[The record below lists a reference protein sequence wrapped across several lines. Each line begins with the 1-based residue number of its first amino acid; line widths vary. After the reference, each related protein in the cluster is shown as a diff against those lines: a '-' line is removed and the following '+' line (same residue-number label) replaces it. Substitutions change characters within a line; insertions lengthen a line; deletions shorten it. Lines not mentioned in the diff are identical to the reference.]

1 MRNMAETMCITM
13 PTMGIQPMQDVTIPS
28 ILPVVDPL
36 SLIVR
41 TRVVICKISIIT
53 NGNHKNPMMMV
64 APSNGTPKTASKA
77 PVVHFNILEVD
88 IGITS
93 SL

>member
-1 MRNMAETMCITM
+1 MRKMAETICMTI
-13 PTMGIQPMQDVTIPS
+13 PTNGIQPMQDVTIPS
-28 ILPVVDPL
+28 ILPVVAPL

-41 TRVVICKISIIT
+41 IRVVICKTSMMT
-53 NGNHKNPMMMV
+53 NGNHKNPMMIP
-64 APSNGTPKTASKA
+64 APSNGTPKTASNA

-93 SL
+93 F

>member
-1 MRNMAETMCITM
+1 MAETICMTI
-13 PTMGIQPMQDVTIPS
+13 PTNGIHPMQDVTIPS
-28 ILPVVDPL
+28 ILPVVAPL

-41 TRVVICKISIIT
+41 MRVVICKTSMMT
-53 NGNHKNPMMMV
+53 NGNHKKPIMIA
-64 APSNGTPKTASKA
+64 APRMGTPKTASKA

-93 SL
+93 FI